1 MNILRRL
8 ITRWPGFGQ
17 VEGAAE
23 AGAGTLS
30 PVEAGQGPARFN
42 AMWDEALMNSMH
54 CETARMFLDRMGP
67 RWK

>member
-8 ITRWPGFGQ
+8 VTRFSGFGQ
-17 VEGAAE
+17 SATGTGSMPCAQTSEGP
-23 AGAGTLS
+23 S
-30 PVEAGQGPARFN
+30 RFD
-42 AMWDEALMNSMH
+42 AMWDEALMNSIH